1 MDVGVVGGA
10 YREESLDPVVRRLG
24 GSGVRAARILRALG
38 ALTTLHTCADT
49 ASGDELQMLAAVYDV
64 DLATVARDGDLGY
77 VYPTPVHAALR
88 DGSATGQPLHVDSDV
103 VVGFGMVETTWTA
116 RADRVVVDPQ
126 HSNVADL
133 LGRVSAPHVA
143 VVLNEHEARRLTGK
157 TDLTDAATEL
167 LAPTVDVVV
176 IKRGAR
182 GGLVVS
188 AAGTEVY
195 GVVPTSSVDPI
206 GSGDAFTAG
215 FAHAW
220 AVERIDPLSAATF
233 ASRTA
238 AAHSLA
244 GLPGFSQDTLTAIK
258 TPTTFPLN
266 IDPTVYLA
274 APFFSVA
281 ERALVRVVEDAVSH
295 LGVRIFSPLRD
306 IGVGGDEVAQQDI
319 DALSRCDSV
328 LAILDGGDIG
338 TAIEVGWATR
348 EGIPVVGLAED
359 PADHSWTMIRGTGG
373 RVTADLS
380 SAVYGAAW
388 AALLRATERT

>member
-1 MDVGVVGGA
+1 MDVRVVGGA

-38 ALTTLHTCADT
+38 TPTTLHTCVD
-49 ASGDELQMLAAVYDV
+49 ASCVDELQMLATVYRV
-64 DLATVARDGDLGY
+64 DLATAKRDGDVGY
-77 VYPTPVHAALR
+77 LYPTPVQPALR
-88 DGSATGQPLHVDSDV
+88 DGNATGQPLHVDSDV

-116 RADRVVVDPQ
+116 RAGRAVVDPQ
-126 HSNVADL
+126 HSNVSDVL
-133 LGRVSAPHVA
+133 SRVAAPHVA
-143 VVLNEHEARRLTGK
+143 VVLNEHEARRHTGR
-157 TDLTDAATEL
+157 TDLIEAATDL
-167 LAPTVDVVV
+167 LTTAVEVVV

-188 AAGTEVY
+188 PAGTEVY
-195 GVVPTSSVDPI
+195 GVVPTLTVDPI

-220 AVERIDPLSAATF
+220 AVERADPLTAATF

-238 AAHSLA
+238 AAHSLT
-244 GLPGFSQDTLTAIK
+244 GLAAFSPDALATVG
-258 TPTTFPLN
+258 TPTVFPLGV
-266 IDPTVYLA
+266 DPTVYLA

-281 ERALVRVVEDAVSH
+281 ERALVRIAEDAVPH
-295 LGVRIFSPLRD
+295 LGVRVFSPLRE

-319 DALSRCDSV
+319 DALSRCASV
-328 LAILDGGDIG
+328 LAVLDGGDVG
-338 TAIEVGWATR
+338 TAFEVGWATR
-348 EGIPVVGLAED
+348 QGIAVVGLAEN
-359 PADHSWTMIRGTGG
+359 PADHAWTMIRGTGG

-388 AALLRATERT
+388 AALRRATELA